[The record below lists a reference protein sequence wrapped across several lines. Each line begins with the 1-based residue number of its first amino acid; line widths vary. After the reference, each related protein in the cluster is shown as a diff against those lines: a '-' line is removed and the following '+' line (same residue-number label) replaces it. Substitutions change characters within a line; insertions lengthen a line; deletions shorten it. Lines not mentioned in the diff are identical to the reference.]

1 MSIHEVYADIP
12 GWTNTR
18 VEDQSPSSQLHNYH
32 SSAMIMQF
40 SGSSVS
46 ESLKQEPLIS
56 EKGPDVTM
64 GQCDIRGLAYLK
76 AAEQEHSS
84 QDPSDNCY
92 MGSHKGSQGNLSC
105 SDLTDAVQSS
115 SASSCP
121 GSPQTP
127 VDTEQQ
133 SDRGN
138 INSKQGMYSPVTE
151 DAEIHDVED
160 ESKGANEEKIDRKKM
175 KRFRL
180 THNQTRYLMSEFTRQ
195 AHPDA
200 AHRERLSREI
210 PGLSPRQVQ
219 VWFQNRRAKLKRL
232 SLDDRERVLKS
243 RALPDDFDMAQSL
256 QSSYAPEHHGYT
268 TPLVSPGTFF
278 PPEENDPY
286 NSGRVGTSSG
296 DDYTT
301 SPLSTVSAYSSYF
314 GRGSSTFSRGT
325 DSISSM
331 STSGDSLGSF
341 ASISSANPS
350 IHGRVN
356 FIPRSFGE
364 QQGTM
369 RPSVPQLHMYNTSVR
384 ARTGSLNLPLRGP
397 IPCPTPPLEYT
408 DTDSSVDLN
417 STYGS
422 RSLDASARRDPFGL
436 GTELREHQ
444 HLPTLA
450 DESIGSVTEGFK
462 QKTVGQSVT
471 TTPRLGEGS
480 PPKVGQSRAGAAALQ
495 SSPLSS
501 TQEED
506 QLSGLGPHF
515 NLSSFG
521 ITYSRQNP
529 SSNTNDP
536 SHPSKRPDMQGAYNQ
551 HGTAWLQQTIQQK
564 LSCYPT
570 PEFSAPRQRAFFYQ
584 PNTETI

>member
-1 MSIHEVYADIP
+1 MSIHEVYAGIP

-133 SDRGN
+133 NDRGN

-175 KRFRL
+175 KRF
-180 THNQTRYLMSEFTRQ
+180 
-195 AHPDA
+195 
-200 AHRERLSREI
+200 
-210 PGLSPRQVQ
+210 
-219 VWFQNRRAKLKRL
+219 RRAKLKRL

-436 GTELREHQ
+436 G
-444 HLPTLA
+444 
-450 DESIGSVTEGFK
+450 SVTEGFK